1 MFYKE
6 VHPPASH
13 KACAPPF
20 ATHKASSQGGIKS
33 TDPYQLKLRWPI
45 DESSNRIDSPIPRFT
60 GSKKLPPT
68 LILERTGGESKQGD
82 INCTFAGKLPIQ
94 QHIVLSFVSLWQ
106 KFTCASYFFR
116 RFFSLAEKRPVLIKR
131 SRGGGLPS
139 SE

>member
-33 TDPYQLKLRWPI
+33 TDPYHLKLRWPI
-45 DESSNRIDSPIPRFT
+45 EESSNRIDSPIPRFT

-68 LILERTGGESKQGD
+68 LILERTGGESKQGGNKLD
-82 INCTFAGKLPIQ
+82 ICGEIADTTTQSVALC
-94 QHIVLSFVSLWQ
+94 VFVAKIFL
-106 KFTCASYFFR
+106 KAD
-116 RFFSLAEKRPVLIKR
+116 VII
-131 SRGGGLPS
+131 
-139 SE
+139 